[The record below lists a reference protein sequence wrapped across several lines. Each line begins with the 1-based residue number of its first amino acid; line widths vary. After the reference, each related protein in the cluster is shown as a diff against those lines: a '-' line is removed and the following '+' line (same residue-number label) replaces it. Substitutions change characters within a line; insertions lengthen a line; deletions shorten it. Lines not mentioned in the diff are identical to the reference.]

1 MSDMSFKQAK
11 EIVDRIELAELTLN
25 RTLEHID
32 ESSKEFNKSLD
43 MQKKIVEYFPKVNL
57 KINVLRVL
65 VGINI
70 GFIAGLLV
78 GKFFL

>member
-43 MQKKIVEYFPKVNL
+43 MQKKIVEYFQK
-57 KINVLRVL
+57 
-65 VGINI
+65 
-70 GFIAGLLV
+70 
-78 GKFFL
+78 

>member
-1 MSDMSFKQAK
+1 MSFKQAK

-32 ESSKEFNKSLD
+32 ESSKEFTTSLE

-57 KINVLRVL
+57 KINILRVL
-65 VGINI
+65 VGVNV